1 LFSKNLAQ
9 WKTTI
14 MGLIIFGADMFYWIT
29 REEVDKNIFFGA
41 MLLSIALLFASDKL
55 INGIGGF
62 IGYIGKKGEKEVD
75 DFGGDNDYDRP
86 RYRRRNRNEDED
98 EDEKFPEN

>member
-1 LFSKNLAQ
+1 
-9 WKTTI
+9 

-75 DFGGDNDYDRP
+75 EFGGNDGSDRP
-86 RYRRRNRNEDED
+86 RYRKRNRNEDED
-98 EDEKFPEN
+98 DDDERFPEN

>member
-1 LFSKNLAQ
+1 
-9 WKTTI
+9 

-55 INGIGGF
+55 INGISGF

-75 DFGGDNDYDRP
+75 DFSGDDDDYDRP
-86 RYRRRNRNEDED
+86 RYRRRDKNEDED
-98 EDEKFPEN
+98 ENFPEN

>member
-1 LFSKNLAQ
+1 
-9 WKTTI
+9 

-75 DFGGDNDYDRP
+75 DFSGDDDYDKP
-86 RYRRRNRNEDED
+86 RYRRRDRNEDED
-98 EDEKFPEN
+98 GDEKFPEN

>member
-1 LFSKNLAQ
+1 
-9 WKTTI
+9 

-29 REEVDKNIFFGA
+29 RAEVDKNIFFGA
-41 MLLSIALLFASDKL
+41 MLLSMALLFASDKL

-75 DFGGDNDYDRP
+75 DFSGDDDDYDRP

-98 EDEKFPEN
+98 EDERFPEN